1 MAGGFLTTRFDALL
15 SWGRKYS
22 LFHYPFITACCGMEY
37 MSTACAHYDIDRFGA
52 GMTRFSPRQ
61 ADMLLVVGT
70 INRKLAPVLKTVYD
84 QMTEPKWVMA
94 FGACTVSGGI
104 YDNYAVVQG
113 IDEIIPVDIY
123 IPDCPPRPETVLDG
137 LLKLQEK
144 IKAEGQDWRWKKK
157 TS

>member
-104 YDNYAVVQG
+104 YDNYAVVEG

-123 IPDCPPRPETVLDG
+123 IPGCPPRPETVLDG

>member
-123 IPDCPPRPETVLDG
+123 IPGCPPTAEALVYG
-137 LLKLQEK
+137 ILQLQAK
-144 IKAEGQDWRWKKK
+144 IRRTNTIAR
-157 TS
+157 